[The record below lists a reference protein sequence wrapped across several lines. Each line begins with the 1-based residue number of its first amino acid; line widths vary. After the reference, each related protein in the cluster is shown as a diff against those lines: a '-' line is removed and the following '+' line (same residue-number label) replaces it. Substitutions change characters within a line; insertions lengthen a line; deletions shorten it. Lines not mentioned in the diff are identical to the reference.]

1 MKTLTEISEPASHRP
16 LFSGQAVSQSL
27 NDGKNPLTSFRVLVM
42 DDNEIYLEQL
52 RRMLSPEVLGV
63 DHIELVTSHNPV
75 TFIDL
80 IEEQRFDLLFM
91 DFHLPRL
98 DGLKFLEWLTTSEH
112 SNQGVPKIV
121 LTDDP
126 EIPNKV
132 RADIVRH
139 DAKILFKYGDPSN
152 VKALVWDLLRIK
164 QHPMRSHQKVS

>member
-1 MKTLTEISEPASHRP
+1 MKTLTEISEPASHQS
-16 LFSGQAVSQSL
+16 LFSGQAISQSP
-27 NDGKNPLTSFRVLVM
+27 NSGKNSLASFRVLVM

-52 RRMLSPEVLGV
+52 RQMLSLEVLGV
-63 DHIELVTSHNPV
+63 DHIELVASHNPV
-75 TFIDL
+75 TFIGL
-80 IEEQRFDLLFM
+80 IEEQRFDMLLM

-112 SNQGVPKIV
+112 SNSGVPKIV